1 MEDIEK
7 KYQAIC
13 KESIENE
20 SVVGLFLGGSRGK
33 SKDFLTEHSDID
45 VCVVS
50 PKFTNAWDALSYL
63 RRKVPYGVGW
73 IIEPLGFNPT
83 DFSSKYSSLINEIKT
98 YGVEV

>member
-20 SVVGLFLGGSRGK
+20 GVVGLFLGGSRGK

-45 VCVVS
+45 VYVILSDSAPEELKRKIESYKSNYFEIRVYS
-50 PKFTNAWDALSYL
+50 FDEFKNYALWGSD
-63 RRKVPYGVGW
+63 
-73 IIEPLGFNPT
+73 E
-83 DFSSKYSSLINEIKT
+83 E
-98 YGVEV
+98 